1 MKKIYQILL
10 LTILISSFSLQNK
23 NVINENE
30 NTLGEV
36 VTAIENS
43 NFNYFIKQ
51 FQNNKLKVN
60 QRIEGKTILI
70 LASIY
75 DNPEMIRFLIQ
86 NGAHFNGECSK
97 GFDAIYYAKIH
108 KSYYAL
114 AELIVLKA

>member
-43 NFNYFIKQ
+43 NFNYFIEQ
-51 FQNNKLKVN
+51 FQSNKLKVN
-60 QRIEGKTILI
+60 QRIEGKTMLI

-86 NGAHFNGECSK
+86 NGTFNLN
-97 GFDAIYYAKIH
+97 A
-108 KSYYAL
+108 
-114 AELIVLKA
+114 